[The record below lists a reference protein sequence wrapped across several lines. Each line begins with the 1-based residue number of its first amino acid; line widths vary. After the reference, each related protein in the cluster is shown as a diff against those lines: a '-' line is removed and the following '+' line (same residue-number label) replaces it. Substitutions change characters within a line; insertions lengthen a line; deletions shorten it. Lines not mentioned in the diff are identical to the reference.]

1 MESTDPQK
9 LPEMEQLFA
18 DLLQLTLHFLTGGEN
33 VISKLELKEKK
44 LSCGLLAHPLRTSQ
58 PLLKT

>member
-1 MESTDPQK
+1 MDITDPRK

-18 DLLQLTLHFLTGGEN
+18 DLQQLTPHSLTGGEN
-33 VISKLELKEKK
+33 VISKLQLKEKK
-44 LSCGLLAHPLRTSQ
+44 LSHALFAHLLRTSQ